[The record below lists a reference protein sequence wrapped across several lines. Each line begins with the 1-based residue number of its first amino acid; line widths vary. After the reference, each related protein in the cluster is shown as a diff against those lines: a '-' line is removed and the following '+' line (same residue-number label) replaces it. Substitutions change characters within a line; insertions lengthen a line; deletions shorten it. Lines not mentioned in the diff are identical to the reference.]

1 MRSSFVGTRH
11 TRLAKHKKPELVK
24 RLEDKINGNPNNP
37 ATASSTEDPV
47 PMLEEESSEGGAGVK
62 SGDEEGVGHVF
73 EQSYD

>member
-1 MRSSFVGTRH
+1 M
-11 TRLAKHKKPELVK
+11 K